1 MASLED
7 KIEKVKKI
15 SKAEQKVV
23 TPDVAEELQRMAP
36 NKEHFEDLLKQQK
49 PEKVTQ
55 EKVDPIRR
63 GSSLI
68 DEVQATGSKI
78 DKPTVVTPTELIAQT
93 EQAVTKMDGIKATLE
108 RPDQRLRESAVPLLQ
123 NKLTHIDENIRV
135 ALNKTGVEHK
145 AVAPVEPSNNPIMRF
160 LGFLTEGQYQLNT
173 LATQVEKWH
182 LNGKEISPATML
194 SLQIKVGYISQE
206 LEFFS
211 SLLNKSLEST
221 KTIMNVQV

>member
-23 TPDVAEELQRMAP
+23 TPEVAEELQRVAP
-36 NKEHFEDLLKQQK
+36 NKDHFDDLMRHKK
-49 PEKVTQ
+49 PEKVGL
-55 EKVDPIRR
+55 EKVDPSR
-63 GSSLI
+63 GSSLV
-68 DEVQATGSKI
+68 DEVQASGSKI

-93 EQAVTKMDGIKATLE
+93 EQAVTKMEGLKTKLQQPGAE
-108 RPDQRLRESAVPLLQ
+108 LRESAVPLLQ
-123 NKLTHIDENIRV
+123 NKLTHIDENIKV
-135 ALNKTGVEHK
+135 ALNKAGVEHK
-145 AVAPVEPSNNPIMRF
+145 PVAPVEPSNNPIMRF
-160 LGFLTEGQYQLNT
+160 LGFLTDGQYQLNT
-173 LATQVEKWH
+173 LASQVESWH
-182 LNGKEISPATML
+182 LNGKEITPAAML

-211 SLLNKSLEST
+211 SLLNKTLEST